1 VEGKW
6 FADSLAG
13 AQAHGKALYPDGKF
27 RLIEADIPDDA
38 PSLFKLPNL
47 DGRGPA
53 RYLHIDDLK
62 GVVPR
67 PLE

>member
-1 VEGKW
+1 
-6 FADSLAG
+6 
-13 AQAHGKALYPDGKF
+13 LYPGGKY

-38 PSLFKLPNL
+38 PSLFRQPNL

-53 RYLHIDDLK
+53 RFLHVDDLK
-62 GVVPR
+62 DVVPR